1 MAEGE
6 GLSKE
11 DLQKTQLQMEANIK
25 LLSQYREEAL
35 ELDRESIRRIKEEIK
50 LAEQKLE
57 LLKKT
62 KGYSEEDAKLLED
75 SIRKQKNL
83 LKIYKEQGTA
93 FGYILNNTQAIGRN
107 IIEFTR
113 STAQQFVLAEKIA
126 KVYKGLGKDIG
137 MTGKNGMLLEKSFK
151 GALPSVIE
159 MGMSADELA
168 TIYQDISKQS
178 GRVSTLTSKDAETIA
193 SIGASMSLSAN
204 EAGEMSESFMLMG
217 LSTEKIEENIL
228 ETYKSAQSMGLNAT
242 KVIKVLQ
249 QNIGAMQSYSFKG
262 GVKGMTEMAKQAVKM
277 RLDVSDVLQMADK
290 FYQPEAAIEAAANLQ
305 MLGGDIA
312 EAFGDPFETM
322 YLARNKPEE
331 LAKKLGD
338 MTENMM
344 QFNEETGEYEFPA
357 EVRMQL
363 KAAGEQLG
371 INTDKMIEMARQTS
385 KIKDIKMK
393 FSSVGDDDMRENLAS
408 LAKYSEE
415 KGKFVIEHDGKELG
429 LDQITD
435 GMAEEIMKENQS
447 SDENLKDIALNTQVM
462 SERLKNFE
470 EASITKVATATNLY
484 EIMADKVFAEDGVFG
499 KMKEGVEAF
508 VNPYIEKAKMFFQ
521 EEVSSTD
528 MSNFN
533 DTLSAMGDLA
543 KEIKDGVIKNLQ
555 DLNEKLRETINVIN
569 DLGGGADTNVITEDA
584 LDMVSMPGSGGR
596 VMTGSFGSLSL
607 DDRDLVVAGDPNKL
621 LGGNS
626 SGVPSKIEFGNINIS
641 GRLEVVSPDGS
652 TSNLDM
658 SSIKPQIEKMI
669 INQLNGSF
677 RNGGVTSSKERTDY
691 MG

>member
-677 RNGGVTSSKERTDY
+677 RNG
-691 MG
+691 

>member
-1 MAEGE
+1 MADFNDI
-6 GLSKE
+6 S
-11 DLQKTQLQMEANIK
+11 QQMENLRNELK
-25 LLSQYREEAL
+25 LIAKDIEIGNVEISRETVKKLEEQLRLLKRQREEAVAKG
-35 ELDRESIRRIKEEIK
+35 EVVGDEVEKTKEMLK
-50 LAEQKLE
+50 LNQQ
-57 LLKKT
+57 LLKDIK
-62 KGYSEEDAKLLED
+62 DARTATGQMFIKISAAGNEFKSFLGNF
-75 SIRKQKNL
+75 SKQ
-83 LKIYKEQGTA
+83 YA
-93 FGYILNNTQAIGRN
+93 
-107 IIEFTR
+107 
-113 STAQQFVLAEKIA
+113 LAEKIA
-126 KVYKGLGKDIG
+126 IQYKQIGVDIG
-137 MTGKNGMLLEKSFK
+137 MTGKGAKFMEQSFK
-151 GALPSVIE
+151 GSLPAILE
-159 MGMSADELA
+159 MGGEMSDLKNIFTE
-168 TIYQDISKQS
+168 ISDQS
-178 GRVSTLTSKDAETIA
+178 GRISTLTKEDAIMVG
-193 SIGASMSLSAN
+193 SISQSMNMTAT
-204 EAGEMSESFMLMG
+204 EAARMTESFMLMG
-217 LSTEKIEENIL
+217 LSSQQIEENIL
-228 ETYKSAQSMGLNAT
+228 ETYKSAQAMGLNAT

-363 KAAGEQLG
+363 KSAGEQLG
-371 INTDKMIEMARQTS
+371 INTDKMIEMSRQTS

-393 FSSVGDDDMRENLAS
+393 FTSVGDDEMKESLAS
-408 LAKYSEE
+408 MAKF
-415 KGKFVIEHDGKELG
+415 KDGKFVIETEEFGDLG
-429 LDQITD
+429 LDEVTD
-435 GMAEEIMKENQS
+435 GMVDSIMKENQTQE
-447 SDENLKDIALNTQVM
+447 ENLRDIATNTKVM
-462 SERLKNFE
+462 SQQIENMRLGG
-470 EASITKVATATNLY
+470 EAKVAGLTNIYELTAD
-484 EIMADKVFAEDGVFG
+484 EMAPQLQA
-499 KMKEGVEAF
+499 MKEGIGKLGDSF
-508 VNPYIEKAKMFFQ
+508 IDKADVFISDMFKDTTGKSKVD
-521 EEVSSTD
+521 ETLNS
-528 MSNFN
+528 MSQ
-533 DTLSAMGDLA
+533 LG
-543 KEIKDGVIKNLQ
+543 KEIRDGTIKAFE
-555 DLNEKLRETINVIN
+555 DLTKRTKELTEDGFN
-569 DLGGGADTNVITEDA
+569 GGGGTED
-584 LDMVSMPGSGGR
+584 LLIDDMVSMPGSNGR
-596 VMTGSFGSLSL
+596 VMTGEFGSLSL
-607 DDRDLVVAGDPNKL
+607 NDKDLVVAGDPNKL